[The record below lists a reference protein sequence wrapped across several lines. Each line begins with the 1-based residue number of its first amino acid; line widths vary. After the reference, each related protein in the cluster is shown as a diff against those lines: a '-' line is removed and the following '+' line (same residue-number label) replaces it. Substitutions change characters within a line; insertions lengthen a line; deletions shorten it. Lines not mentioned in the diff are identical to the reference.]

1 MKKLKIL
8 ALALVI
14 MAGYNC
20 KDAKQEKVVKEATT
34 ESFKLV
40 PDSTKVSFT
49 AYKTSEK
56 LPVGGKFLKIDFK
69 KIKSGETV
77 MEALNGT
84 TFSIPVSSLF
94 TNDATGTR
102 DPKLLEFFFGAM
114 TNTELISGVFKAT
127 ADNKCSIDITM
138 NGETSSIPLDFTI
151 DNENSMTFK
160 GSLNLE
166 DWKALDAL
174 STLNDACKELH
185 TGKDGVTKTWNDV
198 VVQAQVFIPKSTTT
212 NTVTK

>member
-8 ALALVI
+8 ALTLVI
-14 MAGYNC
+14 LVGYNC
-20 KDAKQEKVVKEATT
+20 KDAKQEKVVKETTT
-34 ESFKLV
+34 ESYKLV

-49 AYKTSEK
+49 AYKTSDK
-56 LPVGGKFLKIDFK
+56 LPVGGKFLKIEFK
-69 KIKSGETV
+69 EVKNGATA

-84 TFSIPVSSLF
+84 AFSIPVSSLF

-114 TNTELISGVFKAT
+114 TNTELIAGVFNAT
-127 ADNKCSIDITM
+127 ADNKCSIDVTM
-138 NGETSSIPLDFTI
+138 NGETSNIPLKFTI
-151 DNENSMTFK
+151 DNENSITFN

-166 DWKALDAL
+166 DWKALEAL
-174 STLNDACKELH
+174 SSLNNACKELH

-198 VVQAQVFIPKSTTT
+198 AIQAQVFISKSTTT
-212 NTVTK
+212 NTETK